1 MSQSRTR
8 RAARVGASALLAV
21 ALLPPMT
28 AGATTGGDAAT
39 SADGPAQAVLEG
51 EVVRLEAAPH
61 AHPDGAGHDDA
72 GHDETTH
79 DHEAAPADGHE
90 HVHADGSVHHHDAEP
105 APAQAVR
112 ADASPSDGAFD
123 VAAPAG
129 LRLEDGTLV
138 GVAGLESSRARTG
151 DEVRLV
157 VEVPA
162 ALEDAVADAAGERRL
177 DAARERPAADGSA
190 VAEAVVTAAAEEGE
204 VLATTAGTVEV
215 TTSAPPPTAA
225 AAAPARPVTVVVAD
239 MGAGTETAPTDA
251 DLATMVQRAS
261 DYWSEQSA
269 GRVTFTLAKAPTYYA
284 TTRSC
289 SDLWGLWSE
298 AGQRAGYVDGA
309 RTHLVLVLVGEDGK
323 GCGYGVGTVGRGV
336 DDGGLSALANA
347 SDLSLVTH
355 ELGHNLS
362 LEHANAVECTSAPR
376 QDFAGDA
383 AQAPCGVREYGDAID
398 VMASSDGYPGSLAA
412 MSRATLGFLD
422 AGERSTVSAVGTS
435 LVELAPVSGAA
446 RTGVKD
452 LTVTDPRTGVA
463 YRLENRQATGR
474 DQARLARWK
483 AVTGLRVLRAQKGSR
498 ASLALDATPTVRST
512 SSVDVDRALPAG
524 QTWRSASGGVE
535 VTTAAAS
542 GGRVV
547 ARVSLARTG
556 QAHGALATTTTVE
569 VPELVAGRTAVLRG
583 AVSAGAGTVVP
594 QGVVTVDVAGARAS
608 ATLATDGSYAVEVV
622 PARSGAQTAVVDYA
636 PQDTSRWAASST
648 RRDVVVGADPATQ
661 EPGSPDPSSPD
672 PGTGDPGTQDPG
684 TGGPS
689 TEDPGTD
696 GPGSDGPVTP
706 TLVVGVGT
714 ASGAPVDAATPAV
727 LDVRLDPAGAG
738 ADGEVVVTA
747 GSTTL
752 ASAAVVD
759 GAAQVALPVLPG
771 GRHEL
776 VVAYDGGSAGSATST
791 PVVLEVH
798 RVTSATSVT
807 TTTAPTATRGA
818 VLEARVASAVA
829 PTGAVEA
836 RLGSRLL
843 ARGAVSGGVAR
854 VALPVLPAGTHTVAV
869 TYRGDRSSAPSTT
882 STRLV
887 VVKDAATLEVLP
899 PKAPTTGGGQPV
911 VVRVRAGGVAATGQ
925 VRLVVDGRTA
935 SRAPLVRGEARLPL
949 AKLPAGRRTVT
960 VAYDGSATALAA
972 SAPLVLDVVRA
983 GGSTKASPGTTT
995 PGRGRTTTVAV
1006 AVTSPAGTATGDVVL
1021 RDARGRALAKGAL
1034 RDGRVTL
1041 TQPALPR
1048 GTHRLTVHAAGDALT
1063 APSRSATWTVTVR

>member
-1 MSQSRTR
+1 M
-8 RAARVGASALLAV
+8 GASALLAV

-28 AGATTGGDAAT
+28 AGATTGATTGGDAAT

-61 AHPDGAGHDDA
+61 AHPDGAGHADA
-72 GHDETTH
+72 TH
-79 DHEAAPADGHE
+79 DHEAHEHEAAPAGGHE
-90 HVHADGSVHHHDAEP
+90 HVHADGSVHHHAAEP
-105 APAQAVR
+105 ALAQAVR
-112 ADASPSDGAFD
+112 ADAPPSEGAFD

-138 GVAGLESSRARTG
+138 GVEGLESSRARTG

-162 ALEDAVADAAGERRL
+162 ELEDAVADAAGERRL

-204 VLATTAGTVEV
+204 TLAATVGTVEV
-215 TTSAPPPTAA
+215 TTAAPPPTAA
-225 AAAPARPVTVVVAD
+225 TTAPARPVTVVVAD
-239 MGAGTETAPTDA
+239 MGAGTEPVPTDA
-251 DLATMVQRAS
+251 DLTSMVQRAS

-269 GRVTFTLAKAPTYYA
+269 GRVTFALAKAPTYYA
-284 TTRSC
+284 TTRTC
-289 SDLWGLWSE
+289 SDLWSLWSE

-309 RTHLVLVLVGEDGK
+309 RTHLVLVLVDEDGK

-362 LEHANAVECTSAPR
+362 LEHANAVECTSDPR

-383 AQAPCGVREYGDAID
+383 ATAPCGDREYGDAID
-398 VMASSDGYPGSLAA
+398 VMASSDGTPGSLAA
-412 MSRATLGFLD
+412 MSRAMLGFLD
-422 AGERSTVSAVGTS
+422 AGERSTVTAVGTS
-435 LVELAPVSGAA
+435 LVELAPVSGGA

-474 DQARLARWK
+474 DQARLTRWR
-483 AVTGLRVLRAQKGSR
+483 ATTGLRVLRAQKDSR

-512 SSVDVDRALPAG
+512 SSVDVDRALPSG
-524 QTWRSASGGVE
+524 QVWRSASGGVE
-535 VTTAAAS
+535 VRTSAAS
-542 GGRVV
+542 DGRVV

-556 QAHGALATTTTVE
+556 EAHGALATTTTVE
-569 VPELVAGRTAVLRG
+569 VPELVAGRPAVLRG

-594 QGVVTVDVAGARAS
+594 QGVVTVDVAGARAT

-622 PARSGAQTAVVDYA
+622 PARSGAQTAVVGYT
-636 PQDTSRWAASST
+636 PQDASRWSASST
-648 RRDVVVGADPATQ
+648 NRDVVVGADPATQ
-661 EPGSPDPSSPD
+661 DPSSPD
-672 PGTGDPGTQDPG
+672 PGTGEPGTGDPGTDDPSTEGPGTDDPG
-684 TGGPS
+684 

-696 GPGSDGPVTP
+696 DPGTDEPVTP

-759 GAAQVALPVLPG
+759 GAAQVSLPVLPG

-776 VVAYDGGSAGSATST
+776 VVAYDGGSAGSAAST
-791 PVVLEVH
+791 PVTLDVA
-798 RVTSATSVT
+798 RVTSTTSVT
-807 TTTAPTATRGA
+807 TTTAPTATRSA
-818 VLEARVASAVA
+818 VLEARVTSAVA
-829 PTGAVEA
+829 PSGAVEA

-843 ARGAVSGGVAR
+843 ARGTVSDGVAR

-869 TYRGDRSSAPSTT
+869 TYRGDVSSAPSTT

-972 SAPLVLDVVRA
+972 STPLVLDVVRA
-983 GGSTKASPGTTT
+983 GGSTKASPRTTT
-995 PGRGRTTTVAV
+995 PGRGKTTTVAV
-1006 AVTSPAGTATGDVVL
+1006 TVTSPAGTATGDVVL
-1021 RDARGRALAKGAL
+1021 RDAGGRALAKGVL

-1041 TQPALPR
+1041 TQPALAR